1 MPMTIGTPPRS
12 SIKFSIP
19 YLSFSRVHR
28 NSRAELVL
36 SLRATSA
43 TRVARGYLYF
53 GQWHHFSSMFKD
65 LRCDLSSPLMQC
77 DRTWHSLLKSEWRA
91 KTCLTLKS
99 LCQEAI
105 YSWGS
110 LLTGNFPEIPYKRL
124 TAFQSYTQTKSLFS
138 M

>member
-1 MPMTIGTPPRS
+1 MPMTIGTPPWS

-28 NSRAELVL
+28 NSRAGWISTL
-36 SLRATSA
+36 ATSY
-43 TRVARGYLYF
+43 ARGSGILVF
-53 GQWHHFSSMFKD
+53 WQWHHFSSMFKD

-110 LLTGNFPEIPYKRL
+110 LLTRHFPEIPYKRL
-124 TAFQSYTQTKSLFS
+124 TAFQSYTQKKSLFS